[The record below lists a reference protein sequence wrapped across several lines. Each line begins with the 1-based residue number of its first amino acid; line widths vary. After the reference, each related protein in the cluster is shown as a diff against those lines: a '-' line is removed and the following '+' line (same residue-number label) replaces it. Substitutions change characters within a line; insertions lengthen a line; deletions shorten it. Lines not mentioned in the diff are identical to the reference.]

1 MNGAYA
7 ATMKIV
13 DAHGL
18 PRRSKMD
25 HMPKLMTIAATGVLI
40 FGLAN
45 VAPAQY
51 KSPHESTSVEAGGH
65 KITITYGRPSL
76 HGRKMIGEHE
86 PYGKV
91 WRTGADQCSTIET
104 DADLDINGLKV
115 PKGTYGLFTIPE
127 ADSWTLIIS
136 KNAKQWGAFTYKE
149 SEDVGRTKMHV
160 TKLSSPLEE
169 FTISMTPSGSDAFTL
184 KLAWQDVEASLPV
197 KVVR

>member
-1 MNGAYA
+1 MLKFTTVTALFF
-7 ATMKIV
+7 
-13 DAHGL
+13 GL
-18 PRRSKMD
+18 V
-25 HMPKLMTIAATGVLI
+25 TIAA
-40 FGLAN
+40 
-45 VAPAQY
+45 AQY
-51 KSPHESTSVEAGGH
+51 KSPHESTSVDVGGH

-91 WRTGADQCSTIET
+91 WRTGADECSTIQT

-136 KNAKQWGAFTYKE
+136 KNAKQWGAFSYKE

-160 TKLSSPLEE
+160 SKANSPVEE
-169 FTISMTPSGSDAFTL
+169 FTISMTPAGDGFTL
-184 KLAWQDVEASLPV
+184 KLAWENVEASVPV
-197 KVVR
+197 KVAR